1 MELEALQRQFPK
13 GFDRKARMLTPNLSP
28 LGFINDMLAVV
39 KVVNSLSFNFFLF

>member
-39 KVVNSLSFNFFLF
+39 KDIECVLLKETHD